1 MTEAASEKISSEMCA
16 FCSAPNVKVVYKTKL
31 FGKGEKAVVIE
42 NVPLRHCGTCGE
54 TYYTPETSQ
63 LIDELLAHPEKQK
76 ITRQVNVVSLA
87 A

>member
-1 MTEAASEKISSEMCA
+1 MTGQVNENMACERCA
-16 FCSAPNVKVVYKTKL
+16 FCGTPAARVVYKTKL
-31 FGKGEKAVVIE
+31 FGKNEQAVIIE
-42 NVPLRHCGTCGE
+42 NVPLRQCGNCGE
-54 TYYTPETSQ
+54 TYYTPETSR